1 MPHTAGNLV
10 SIINQIYSMVR
21 ALSLLE
27 SRVESLEHF
36 SNQQSILVDT
46 LGDIMEELKKQE
58 HSVGNSLETSNK
70 DT

>member
-1 MPHTAGNLV
+1 MSPGTNLV

-21 ALSLLE
+21 DLSQLE
-27 SRVESLEHF
+27 SRVESLESF

-58 HSVGNSLETSNK
+58 L
-70 DT
+70 